1 MLSKPI
7 SFDSKSYSA
16 PNGGVAAAS
25 SGLKR
30 KSSMVGVSALKV
42 GLVPVHK
49 KAKPSAVVVDKVK
62 PPVVTVEAFI
72 QGMHDVYR
80 ETDMMPLTDAVL
92 SDIYHK
98 YIHPMTKRSW
108 TAGEIRQCT
117 HYLTEL
123 GFTVS
128 NPVELNQMLP
138 EGAVT
143 KSGQPVEQANLFVWR
158 NCGQQLGINMDLL
171 YTTLEATE
179 FDKLK
184 WSRRA
189 KPGTN
194 GKQNK
199 LARHNGCY
207 TDLKEVP
214 LVQPDD
220 GDVTEDFVRHK
231 HPKNHEIKFTNFAFR
246 GELKKF
252 RSRFAAVLG
261 PFGYKFAEQFAELN
275 KYYDKGRGI
284 GRHGDVERGLG
295 SDAGAVNC
303 LKVGYYI
310 PMLFSWYKSTKPTGR
325 TEPMGPVSVTDASF
339 PIVTFG
345 KKKWMTQTMAAAVTL
360 GHGDFYMMSEKAIG
374 KDWKKHDYALRH
386 CAGARKY
393 TCLPKTYYEAVEH
406 SLNGEFD
413 SAYSLTFSDCVEN
426 DSETPELQFCTKY
439 A

>member
-128 NPVELNQMLP
+128 NPVEMNHMLP
-138 EGAVT
+138 EGAMT
-143 KSGQPVEQANLFVWR
+143 KYGQPVEEASLFVWR

-171 YTTLEATE
+171 YSTLEATE
-179 FDKLK
+179 FDKKK

-194 GKQNK
+194 GEQNK

-214 LVQPDD
+214 LVQPDPA
-220 GDVTEDFVRHK
+220 DVTEDFVRHK
-231 HPKNHEIKFTNFAFR
+231 HPKNHNIKFTNFAFK

-252 RSRFAAVLG
+252 RTRFAAILG

-284 GRHGDVERGLG
+284 GRHGDVERGHG
-295 SDAGAVNC
+295 SDPGAVNC
-303 LKVGYYI
+303 LKVGYHI
-310 PMLFSWYKSTKPTGR
+310 PMLFSWYKSTKPVGR
-325 TEPMGPVSVTDASF
+325 TESMAPVSVTEASF

-345 KKKWMTQTMAAAVTL
+345 KKKWTRETMAAAVTL

-374 KDWKKHDYALRH
+374 KDWKKHDYELRH

-393 TCLPKTYYEAVEH
+393 TALPKSYYTAV
-406 SLNGEFD
+406 GQTFGD
-413 SAYSLTFSDCVEN
+413 AFGSAYSLTFSDCVEN